1 MPDTGP
7 QHRDMPADSVSKPS
21 ADADHKP
28 VMDEV
33 SEADK
38 ADEKSRRSLVLI
50 RRLYDLYM
58 KPYTGTI
65 GIACIFMVVAAI
77 MTGAMAKLMEPIVD
91 DVFSAGNRAML
102 FPVAGAV
109 LAAFVIRGVST
120 YLHNVFMNRVGQ
132 GVVADIQR
140 QLSSHLIRA
149 DLAYLQSR
157 SSGQL
162 ISNMISDVNV
172 MRTAMAECLLGFVR
186 STLTLAIL
194 VGVMFFQDWHLASVC
209 FVVMP
214 LAAIMV
220 ARIGKRLRRVSIKT
234 QSELGEFSAQLNE
247 TFQAIRQVKAYGME
261 SHEEARLN
269 TVIQRLYD
277 LAHRG
282 FRVAAFAT
290 PISELLSG
298 FAIVTVII
306 YGGFRVIEGDS
317 TAGEVFSF
325 ITAFLLAYEPMK
337 KLAKLNGTLQ
347 MGLGAAERVLHVLS
361 IQPAVVDREQVSELK
376 VEKPS
381 IRFEGVHF
389 DYNPE
394 KPALRGV
401 DLTVEPGQRV
411 ALVGPSGA
419 GKSTILNLIPRFY
432 DVTAGRVLI
441 DGTDIR
447 DVSLESL
454 RGNIALVSQ
463 EISIFDAS
471 IRSNIAY
478 GRQGAS
484 EDEIIAAAKEAAAHD
499 FITKLPQGYDTRVG
513 EHGMTLSGG
522 QRQRI
527 AIARAMLRNAP
538 ILLLDEAT
546 SALDAESERL
556 VQAALDRLQ
565 EGRTTLVIAH
575 RLSTIIDSDVIY
587 VVDQGRVVESGVHTA
602 LLAQQGI
609 YQRLYGQQDG

>member
-1 MPDTGP
+1 
-7 QHRDMPADSVSKPS
+7 MPADSVSKPS